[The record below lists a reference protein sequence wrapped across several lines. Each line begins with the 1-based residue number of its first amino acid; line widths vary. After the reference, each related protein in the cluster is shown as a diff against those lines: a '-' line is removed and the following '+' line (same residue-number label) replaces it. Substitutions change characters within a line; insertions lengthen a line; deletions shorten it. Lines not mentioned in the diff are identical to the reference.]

1 MLDLQRNYL
10 SVRHMEMTRSHW
22 KAYAYD
28 TGLDFKWKKVLWVD
42 DNRLG
47 RNIQHL
53 REMHNETLD
62 ELGSAIHCAKSTVK
76 GYENGSRKPDLQKL
90 QLLSVHYNKTVD
102 ELLHAE
108 LTGLENISINL
119 NSSSYIIRLMKL
131 LLPLYSSEEAMKSAN
146 FKNGY
151 ELSQKL
157 IDGFSKGEILPGN
170 LIVRIF
176 EAYLNAADE
185 SEAPEIVANL
195 MWSIFVWW
203 SQMYDTNQMLFLQNK
218 MLSKKL
224 NFKDYMK
231 LRDTEDKSIIEKRVN
246 FVTDFEEVV
255 IAALKALKCEQE
267 WSDLADY
274 YLALRYVLCMVDNEL
289 SNEMNST
296 VGIQMMLSFMELG
309 NSYAFMF
316 FKTCLSDE

>member
-131 LLPLYSSEEAMKSAN
+131 LLPLYSSEEAMKSEN

-157 IDGFSKGEILPGN
+157 IDGFSNGEILPGN

-185 SEAPEIVANL
+185 SEAPEIAANL

-316 FKTCLSDE
+316 FKTCLSDQ